1 MQEQLMEAVQLIEE
15 GDVERGLT
23 ILNALENH
31 EDDDTQ
37 FQVAAIY
44 QELGHAEKSMT
55 IIDELLVKFPNEGSL
70 LTLKAEAAID
80 LDEEETAITS
90 LENIDQRDHA
100 YVEAQMLLADL
111 YQLQGLEEV
120 AEQKLFK
127 AMEVAPK
134 EPVLLAGIGSY
145 YVEQGSY
152 QKAIPYLKQAI
163 EHGFSS
169 EEANMNLLLAES
181 YSNTGEWETALNY
194 YEDAVDERAEPRALF
209 GYGFT
214 ALQAGM
220 TETAIEQL
228 EALRAKDP
236 AFTSLY
242 VPLIEAYEQEGNADK
257 ALELTRAGLVQDEE
271 NEQLYLKQGHL
282 NQTTGA
288 TDEATR
294 AFLRVLDLNP
304 ANHKA
309 ASQLLELYYEQEDAD
324 EIMTLLDRLKT
335 SGEEDPLFL
344 YYEGKAKQLDDDVEG
359 ALLLFEQVQEYL
371 SSDGLAMEEYGYLLL
386 ENGKREEAMTAFK
399 RALAL
404 QEDNQQLRM
413 YVHSLQEEEW

>member
-15 GDVERGLT
+15 GDVEKGLT
-23 ILNALENH
+23 ILSTLENH

-44 QELGHAEKSMT
+44 QELGHAQKSMAM
-55 IIDELLVKFPNEGSL
+55 IDELLVKFPNEGSL

-181 YSNTGEWETALNY
+181 YSNTGEWETSLNY

-228 EALRAKDP
+228 EALRARP
-236 AFTSLY
+236 CLYESL

-257 ALELTRAGLVQDEE
+257 ALELTRAGLIQDEE
-271 NEQLYLKQGHL
+271 NEQLYLKEGHL

-294 AFLRVLDLNP
+294 AYLRVLDLNP

-309 ASQLLELYYEQEDAD
+309 ASQLLELYYEQEDA
-324 EIMTLLDRLKT
+324 EGIMTLIDRLKT

-359 ALLLFEQVQEYL
+359 ALVLFEQVQEYL

-386 ENGKREEAMTAFK
+386 ENGKREEAMIAFK